1 MQIALITDLHFG
13 VKSDSLVFHSYQRT
27 FFEKCFFPYLKNK
40 KIDTVVILGDVFDRR
55 KYINYITLKESKS
68 FFFDILR
75 DNNIMVHSIVGNH
88 DTALKNS
95 SDINSPDLLLREYSN
110 IINYAEPKHVMFGNC
125 NVLMMPWINTE
136 NLDTCFDT
144 IKNTDVQVMFG
155 HFELSD
161 ETLRRNFKFHNGITL
176 KTMKKFEH
184 VFSGHYHQK
193 ITKGN
198 FKYLGV
204 PYQLTWE
211 DVEAEKGFHIFD
223 TETRTIKFI
232 PNPHKIYKKI
242 LWEESGQY
250 NVKELIDNVA
260 KDADKYANKYIKVIV
275 RRKDN
280 PYILD
285 RYIEAIEQ
293 CGPHSV
299 TTEESII
306 IVNGVE
312 ESDSIEKIEDTLTT
326 LVTYINSMES
336 LEKRDS
342 LLYFVETLYQEALA
356 VEEL

>member
-1 MQIALITDLHFG
+1 MKIALITDQHFG
-13 VKSDSLVFHSYQRT
+13 VKNDSPIFLEYQKK
-27 FFEKCFFPYLKNK
+27 FYEKTFFPYLKKHN
-40 KIDTVVILGDVFDRR
+40 ITEVVDLGDTFDRR
-55 KYINYITLKESKS
+55 KYINYNTLAEVKDFYFDKLREENITLH
-68 FFFDILR
+68 I
-75 DNNIMVHSIVGNH
+75 IVGNH
-88 DTALKNS
+88 STFHKNKN
-95 SDINSPDLLLREYSN
+95 DINSPDLLLREYSN

-223 TETRTIKFI
+223 TDTRTIKFI

-250 NVKELIDNVA
+250 NVKELMDNVA

-293 CGPHSV
+293 CAPHSV